1 MKDILETD
9 LLSAHKIPMLETSLQ
24 AVNCQRARGVRL
36 YPSCPQGTQAIGI
49 FDFITQEVSA
59 CILVEL
65 EYVEIRCLFALYKLV
80 NSNDGST
87 LFWRAV

>member
-1 MKDILETD
+1 MDTD
-9 LLSAHKIPMLETSLQ
+9 MLSAHKIPMLETRLQ
-24 AVNCQRARGVRL
+24 AIDCQRARGVRL
-36 YPSCPQGTQAIGI
+36 YPSRPQGTQAIGV

-65 EYVEIRCLFALYKLV
+65 KCVQIWRLFALHKLV